1 LQQFCG
7 GLTAVESVAKIWTY
21 PIKSMQGHPIET
33 ATLGEF
39 GIGTDRIFATRD
51 LERGGIR
58 GAKKI
63 PGLMQCRAE
72 YVRPTAGATS
82 EAALIDIAVTL
93 PDGRTG
99 HAGDPA
105 LDSALS
111 EFLGR
116 QVQLEALPTAENLEH
131 FRRGAPDSTDVIA
144 EMRAIFGRDPH
155 EPLPNF
161 SVFPPELGEFES
173 PPGAHYDC
181 YPLMVMT
188 TSAIAALEAV
198 LGDSG
203 ADIRRFRPSFV
214 IDTGS
219 QPGHVEFFWK
229 GRRARV
235 GGAEIEF
242 LDPCPRCVMVTQR
255 IDDQAP
261 ADRSVLRH
269 IVAELNQNL
278 GIYAKVV
285 TPGHIRSG
293 DSLSWL
299 S

>member
-1 LQQFCG
+1 
-7 GLTAVESVAKIWTY
+7 VESVAEIWTY
-21 PIKSMQGHPIET
+21 PIKSLQGHRIET
-33 ATLGEF
+33 AMLGEF
-39 GIGTDRIFATRD
+39 GVGTDRIFATRD

-72 YVRPTAGATS
+72 YIGPDAEGAS
-82 EAALIDIAVTL
+82 APDRLDVLVTL
-93 PDGRTG
+93 PDGQTG
-99 HAGDPA
+99 RAGDPA
-105 LDSALS
+105 LDDALS

-116 QVQLEALPTAENLEH
+116 KVRLEALPTAENLEH
-131 FRRGAPDSTDVIA
+131 FRRGAPDSADVIA
-144 EMRAIFGRDPH
+144 EMRAIFGRDPL
-155 EPLPNF
+155 EPLPDF

-188 TSAIAALEAV
+188 TSAMAALEVA
-198 LGDSG
+198 LGSSG
-203 ADIRRFRPSFV
+203 ADIRRFRPSFI

-219 QPGHVEFFWK
+219 LPGHVEFSWK

-269 IVAELNQNL
+269 IVSELNQNL
-278 GIYAKVV
+278 GIYAKVL
-285 TPGHIRSG
+285 TPGQISSG

>member
-1 LQQFCG
+1 V
-7 GLTAVESVAKIWTY
+7 TVVESIAEIWTY
-21 PIKSMQGHPIET
+21 PVKSMQGQRIDT
-33 ATLGEF
+33 ARLGQF
-39 GIGTDRIFATRD
+39 GVETDRIFATRD

-72 YVRPTAGATS
+72 YLSDQTGSKSDLKVH
-82 EAALIDIAVTL
+82 VTL

-99 HAGDPA
+99 NAGEPQ
-105 LDSALS
+105 LNSALS
-111 EFLGR
+111 DFLGR
-116 QVQLEALPTAENLEH
+116 QVQLEALPGANDLEH
-131 FRRGAPDSTDVIA
+131 FRRGAPDNVDILD
-144 EMRAIFGRDPH
+144 EMRAIFGRDPL
-155 EPLPNF
+155 EPLPDF

-188 TSAIAALEAV
+188 TSAFAALTDALGEA
-198 LGDSG
+198 G

-214 IDTGS
+214 VATGS
-219 QPGHVEFFWK
+219 EMGHVEFSWK
-229 GRRARV
+229 GRRARI
-235 GGAEIEF
+235 GTAEVEF
-242 LDPCPRCVMVTQR
+242 LDPCPRCVMVTHH
-255 IDDQAP
+255 IDQNAT

-278 GIYAKVV
+278 GIYAKV
-285 TPGHIRSG
+285 TKPGQISSG